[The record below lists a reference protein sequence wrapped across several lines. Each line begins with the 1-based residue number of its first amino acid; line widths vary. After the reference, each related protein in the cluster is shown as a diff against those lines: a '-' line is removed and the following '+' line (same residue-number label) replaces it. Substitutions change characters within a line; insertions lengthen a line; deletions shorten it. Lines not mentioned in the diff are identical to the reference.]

1 MGLMMVDPETDPE
14 LEAMSSV
21 LAKLSTLDD
30 KAMQARVLRW
40 VAIRLGITSEDRK
53 PRTMHGTEVTE
64 VVREGTITTVAA
76 RLNVKSCRDLL
87 VAAAVHLSLYQGKEK
102 FTRADWVTCAKDAKQ
117 WKVDYSVQTATA
129 IGRLLNAGF
138 VNETAKDV
146 FSVPNDELKSVEA
159 RL

>member
-1 MGLMMVDPETDPE
+1 MVDPETDPE

-21 LAKLSTLDD
+21 LAKLSALED
-30 KAMQARVLRW
+30 KEMQARVLQW
-40 VAIRLGITSEDRK
+40 VAIRLGTTVEVRSTR
-53 PRTMHGTEVTE
+53 PFHGGELAE
-64 VVREGTITTVAA
+64 PQREGTITTVAA

-87 VAAAVHLSLYQGKEK
+87 VAAAVHLCLYQRKER
-102 FTRADWVTCAKDAKQ
+102 FARSDWLECAKEAKQ

-129 IGRLLNAGF
+129 MGRLLNAGF

-146 FSVPNDELKSVEA
+146 FSVPDDQLKSVEA

>member
-1 MGLMMVDPETDPE
+1 MVDPDADPE

-21 LAKLSTLDD
+21 LAKLSALND
-30 KAMQARVLRW
+30 AEMQARVLKW
-40 VAIRLGITSEDRK
+40 VAIRLGLTGEVRALRISGGDEPSES
-53 PRTMHGTEVTE
+53 
-64 VVREGTITTVAA
+64 VREGTITTVAA

-87 VAAAVHLSLYQGKEK
+87 MAAAVHLSLYQRKER
-102 FTRADWVTCAKDAKQ
+102 FSRSDWVACAKEAKQ

-129 IGRLLNAGF
+129 IGRLLNARF

-146 FSVPNDELKSVEA
+146 FSVPDDQLKGVEA

>member
-1 MGLMMVDPETDPE
+1 MVDPDADSE

-21 LAKLSTLDD
+21 LAKLSALND
-30 KAMQARVLRW
+30 AEMQARILKW
-40 VAIRLGITSEDRK
+40 VAIRLGLTGEIRALRTPGGAEPSES
-53 PRTMHGTEVTE
+53 
-64 VVREGTITTVAA
+64 VREGTITTVAA

-87 VAAAVHLSLYQGKEK
+87 VAAAAHLSLYQGKEK
-102 FTRADWVTCAKDAKQ
+102 FSRPDWVACAREAKQ

-146 FSVPNDELKSVEA
+146 FSVPDDQLKNIEA

>member
-1 MGLMMVDPETDPE
+1 MVDPEADPE
-14 LEAMSSV
+14 LEAMSSM
-21 LAKLSTLDD
+21 LAKLSALSD
-30 KAMQARVLRW
+30 AEMQARVVNW
-40 VAIRLGITSEDRK
+40 TAVRLGLLGEVRA
-53 PRTMHGTEVTE
+53 PRTSGSPASVEP
-64 VVREGTITTVAA
+64 VREATITTVAA

-87 VAAAVHLSLYQGKEK
+87 VAAAAHLSLYQGKER
-102 FTRADWVTCAKDAKQ
+102 FSRSDWVACAKEAKQ

-146 FSVPNDELKSVEA
+146 FSVTDDQLKNVEA

>member
-1 MGLMMVDPETDPE
+1 MVGREADSE

-21 LAKLSTLDD
+21 LAILAALDD
-30 KAMQARVLRW
+30 SAMQARVLQW
-40 VAIRLGITSEDRK
+40 VAIRLGVAGAERSSRAQQ
-53 PRTMHGTEVTE
+53 GGEVSAA
-64 VVREGTITTVAA
+64 VREGTITTVAA
-76 RLNVKSCRDLL
+76 RLGVKSCRDLL
-87 VAAAVHLSLYQGKEK
+87 VAAALHLSLYQAKER
-102 FTRADWVTCAKDAKQ
+102 FSRADWVACAKDAKQ

-146 FSVPNDELKSVEA
+146 FSVPDDQLKNVEA

>member
-1 MGLMMVDPETDPE
+1 MVDSDADPE

-21 LAKLSTLDD
+21 LAKLSALEDA
-30 KAMQARVLRW
+30 AMRARVLEW
-40 VAIRLGITSEDRK
+40 VAVRLGLAGEIRALRTSGAAEASE
-53 PRTMHGTEVTE
+53 P
-64 VVREGTITTVAA
+64 VREGTITTVAA
-76 RLNVKSCRDLL
+76 RLNVKSCRDLM
-87 VAAAVHLSLYQGKEK
+87 VAAAVHLSLYEGKER
-102 FTRADWVTCAKDAKQ
+102 FSRSDWVARAKEAKQ

-146 FSVPNDELKSVEA
+146 FSVPDDQLKGIEA

>member
-1 MGLMMVDPETDPE
+1 MVDSEADPE

-21 LAKLSTLDD
+21 LAKLSTLNN
-30 KAMQARVLRW
+30 AGMQARTLNW
-40 VAIRLGITSEDRK
+40 VATRLGLVGDVRAPQTS
-53 PRTMHGTEVTE
+53 GGSIALAS
-64 VVREGTITTVAA
+64 VREGTITTVAA

-87 VAAAVHLSLYQGKEK
+87 VAAAAHLSLYQGKER
-102 FTRADWVTCAKDAKQ
+102 FSRSDWVTCAKEARQ

-146 FSVPNDELKSVEA
+146 FSVPDDQLKSVEA

>member
-1 MGLMMVDPETDPE
+1 MVDPDADPE

-21 LAKLSTLDD
+21 LAKLSALND
-30 KAMQARVLRW
+30 AEMQARVLKW
-40 VAIRLGITSEDRK
+40 AAIRLGLTGEVRALRTGAEPSES
-53 PRTMHGTEVTE
+53 
-64 VVREGTITTVAA
+64 VREGTITTVAA

-87 VAAAVHLSLYQGKEK
+87 VAAAIHLSLYQGKER
-102 FTRADWVTCAKDAKQ
+102 FSRSDWVACAKEAKQ

-146 FSVPNDELKSVEA
+146 FSVPDDQLKSVEA